1 MNVFCNSEFKI
12 FIMKTS
18 YIIILLFSIL
28 LFQTNFSYS
37 STNTAILNIHWG
49 MNPEQVENAVNTE
62 LEEGPNSTDRIKFFN
77 NRLRIVGRA
86 RLAEVKYYF
95 YKNQLYKLEIKKDL
109 AMYKKPIIN
118 QLIKQK
124 GLDQEFNNIIQ
135 TLHNGSKY
143 ETIKD
148 NQKIAFYLNSND
160 LNSSDTVFLDMEYLP
175 IANQI
180 E

>member
-1 MNVFCNSEFKI
+1 
-12 FIMKTS
+12 MKTS

-28 LFQTNFSYS
+28 IFQTNISYS

-49 MNPEQVENAVNTE
+49 MNPGQVENAVNTE

-180 E
+180 N